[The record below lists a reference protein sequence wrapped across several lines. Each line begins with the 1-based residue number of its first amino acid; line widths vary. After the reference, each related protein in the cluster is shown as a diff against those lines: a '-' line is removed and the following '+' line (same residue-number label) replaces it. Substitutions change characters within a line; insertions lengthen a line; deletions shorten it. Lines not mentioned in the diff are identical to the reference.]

1 MEKMSIYGNV
11 HMSKI
16 MSMTI
21 KVGIPM
27 YATYA
32 NCQTLYVNVNQ
43 LIRLKD
49 TT

>member
-1 MEKMSIYGNV
+1 MEKMSIYVNV

-16 MSMTI
+16 LFMTI

-27 YATYA
+27 YATYV
-32 NCQTLYVNVNQ
+32 NRQTLYINVNQ

>member
-1 MEKMSIYGNV
+1 MEKISIYVNV

-16 MSMTI
+16 MFMTI
-21 KVGIPM
+21 KVGITM

-32 NCQTLYVNVNQ
+32 NCQTFYINVNQ